1 MQQNYSYIIVK
12 IKYVMVE
19 GAGFEPAKPKRLIYS
34 QLGLTAPQP
43 LQSERGILGV
53 MIEVVNKN
61 PLDKE
66 KILSKLSN
74 EFRSKVVLE
83 VFDTISSTND
93 YLLRKEKNKN
103 KDIKICIAEEQTK
116 GRGRRGKSWISP
128 KFKNIYF
135 SLNSFLKKEDLSGLS
150 IAVAL
155 SVSKVLTKI
164 NVMSLIKWPNDL
176 LVGNKKICGI
186 LIETAKVGELT
197 KVVIGIGINVNMEY
211 SELIDQEWTSIKLEK
226 KQSVDRNSIIT
237 EMINQLCI
245 TLNKF
250 EQEEFDYF
258 LKRFTSLD
266 LLRDKEFTLKDKPN
280 ETFIGKGIDN
290 EGLLIAQNLKDQRI
304 VKFSSG
310 EVSLKLKK

>member
-1 MQQNYSYIIVK
+1 M
-12 IKYVMVE
+12 E

-74 EFRSKVVLE
+74 ESRSKVVLE

-135 SLNSFLKKEDLSGLS
+135 SLNSYLKKEDLSGLS

-245 TLNKF
+245 TLNEF

-258 LKRFTSLD
+258 INKFTSLD
-266 LLRDKEFTLKDKPN
+266 LLKDKQFTLKDKPN

-290 EGLLIAQNLKDQRI
+290 KGLLIAQNLKDQRI

>member
-1 MQQNYSYIIVK
+1 M
-12 IKYVMVE
+12 E

-74 EFRSKVVLE
+74 ELRSKVFLE

-135 SLNSFLKKEDLSGLS
+135 SLSSYLEKEDLSGLS

-258 LKRFTSLD
+258 LNKFTSLD
-266 LLRDKEFTLKDKPN
+266 LLKDKEFTLKDKPN

-290 EGLLIAQNLKDQRI
+290 KGLLIAQNLKDQRI

>member
-1 MQQNYSYIIVK
+1 M
-12 IKYVMVE
+12 E

-66 KILSKLSN
+66 KILTKLRN

-135 SLNSFLKKEDLSGLS
+135 SLNSYLKKEDLSGLS
-150 IAVAL
+150 ISVAL
-155 SVSKVLTKI
+155 SVSKVLSKI

-237 EMINQLCI
+237 DMINQLCK

-250 EQEEFDYF
+250 EQEEFGYF
-258 LKRFTSLD
+258 LKKFTSLD
-266 LLRDKEFTLKDKPN
+266 LLKDKEFTLKDKPN

-290 EGLLIAQNLKDQRI
+290 KGLLIAQNLKDQRI

>member
-1 MQQNYSYIIVK
+1 M
-12 IKYVMVE
+12 E

-74 EFRSKVVLE
+74 EFKSKVVLE

-93 YLLRKEKNKN
+93 YLLKKEKNKN
-103 KDIKICIAEEQTK
+103 KDIKICVAEEQTK

-135 SLNSFLKKEDLSGLS
+135 SLNSYLKKEDLSGLS

-155 SVSKVLTKI
+155 SVSEVLTKI

-258 LKRFTSLD
+258 LKKFTSLD
-266 LLRDKEFTLKDKPN
+266 LLKDKEFTLKDKPN

-290 EGLLIAQNLKDQRI
+290 KGLLIAQNLKDQRI

>member
-1 MQQNYSYIIVK
+1 M
-12 IKYVMVE
+12 E

-135 SLNSFLKKEDLSGLS
+135 SLNSYFKKEDLSGLS

-280 ETFIGKGIDN
+280 ETFIGKGIDDK
-290 EGLLIAQNLKDQRI
+290 GLLIAQNLKDQRI

>member
-1 MQQNYSYIIVK
+1 M
-12 IKYVMVE
+12 E

-135 SLNSFLKKEDLSGLS
+135 SLSSYLKKEDLSGLS

-258 LKRFTSLD
+258 LKRFTPLD
-266 LLRDKEFTLKDKPN
+266 LLRDKEFTLIDKPN

-290 EGLLIAQNLKDQRI
+290 KGLLIAQNLKDQRI

>member
-1 MQQNYSYIIVK
+1 M
-12 IKYVMVE
+12 E

-66 KILSKLSN
+66 KILSKLRN
-74 EFRSKVVLE
+74 EFRSKVILE
-83 VFDTISSTND
+83 VFDTIGSTND

-103 KDIKICIAEEQTK
+103 KDINICIAEEQTK

-135 SLNSFLKKEDLSGLS
+135 SLSSYLKKEDLSGLS
-150 IAVAL
+150 IAIAL

-258 LKRFTSLD
+258 LKKFTSLD
-266 LLRDKEFTLKDKPN
+266 LLKDKEFTLKDKPN

-290 EGLLIAQNLKDQRI
+290 KGLLIAQNLKDQRI

>member
-1 MQQNYSYIIVK
+1 M
-12 IKYVMVE
+12 E

-43 LQSERGILGV
+43 LLSERGILGV

-74 EFRSKVVLE
+74 ESRSKVVLE

-93 YLLRKEKNKN
+93 YLLRKEKNKD

-135 SLNSFLKKEDLSGLS
+135 SLNSYLKKEDLSGLS

-155 SVSKVLTKI
+155 SVSEVLNKI

-186 LIETAKVGELT
+186 LIETAKVDGLT
-197 KVVIGIGINVNMEY
+197 KVVIGIGINVNMEN

-226 KQSVDRNSIIT
+226 NQSVDRNSIIT

-258 LKRFTSLD
+258 LKKFTSLD
-266 LLRDKEFTLKDKPN
+266 LLKDKEFTLKDKPN

-290 EGLLIAQNLKDQRI
+290 KGLLMAQNLKDQRI

>member
-1 MQQNYSYIIVK
+1 M
-12 IKYVMVE
+12 E

-93 YLLRKEKNKN
+93 YLLRKEKNEN

-135 SLNSFLKKEDLSGLS
+135 SLNSYLKKEDLSGLS

-186 LIETAKVGELT
+186 LIETAKEGELT

-258 LKRFTSLD
+258 LKKFTSLD
-266 LLRDKEFTLKDKPN
+266 LLKDKEFTLKDKPN

-290 EGLLIAQNLKDQRI
+290 KGLLIAQNLKDQRI

>member
-1 MQQNYSYIIVK
+1 M
-12 IKYVMVE
+12 E

-74 EFRSKVVLE
+74 EFKSKVVLE

-93 YLLRKEKNKN
+93 YLLRKEKNKD

-135 SLNSFLKKEDLSGLS
+135 SLNSYLKKEDLSGLS

-155 SVSKVLTKI
+155 SVSEVLNKI

-186 LIETAKVGELT
+186 LIETAKVGELI

-258 LKRFTSLD
+258 LKKFTSLD
-266 LLRDKEFTLKDKPN
+266 LLKDKEFTLKDKPN

-290 EGLLIAQNLKDQRI
+290 KGLLIAQNLKDQRI

>member
-1 MQQNYSYIIVK
+1 M
-12 IKYVMVE
+12 E

-74 EFRSKVVLE
+74 KFRSKVVLE

-93 YLLRKEKNKN
+93 YLLRKEKNEN

-135 SLNSFLKKEDLSGLS
+135 SLNSYLKKEDLSGLS

-155 SVSKVLTKI
+155 SVSEVLTKI

-176 LVGNKKICGI
+176 LVGNNKICGI
-186 LIETAKVGELT
+186 LIETAKEGELT

-211 SELIDQEWTSIKLEK
+211 SELIDQDWTSIKLEK

-258 LKRFTSLD
+258 LNKFTSLD
-266 LLRDKEFTLKDKPN
+266 LLKDKEFTLKDKPN

-290 EGLLIAQNLKDQRI
+290 KGLLIAQNLKDQRI

>member
-1 MQQNYSYIIVK
+1 M
-12 IKYVMVE
+12 E

-66 KILSKLSN
+66 IILSKLSN

-135 SLNSFLKKEDLSGLS
+135 SLISYLKKEDLSGLS

-258 LKRFTSLD
+258 LNKFTSLD
-266 LLRDKEFTLKDKPN
+266 LLKDKEFTLKDKPN

-290 EGLLIAQNLKDQRI
+290 KGLLIAQNLKDQRI

>member
-1 MQQNYSYIIVK
+1 M
-12 IKYVMVE
+12 E

-74 EFRSKVVLE
+74 ESRSKVVLE

-135 SLNSFLKKEDLSGLS
+135 SLNSYLKKEDLSGLS

-186 LIETAKVGELT
+186 LIETAKEGELT

-237 EMINQLCI
+237 EMIKQLCI

-258 LKRFTSLD
+258 LNKFTSFD
-266 LLRDKEFTLKDKPN
+266 LLKDKEFTLKDKPN

-290 EGLLIAQNLKDQRI
+290 KGLLIAQNLKDQRI

>member
-1 MQQNYSYIIVK
+1 
-12 IKYVMVE
+12 MVE

-66 KILSKLSN
+66 KILSKLN
-74 EFRSKVVLE
+74 NKFRSKVVLE

-135 SLNSFLKKEDLSGLS
+135 SLSSYLEKEDLSGLS

-155 SVSKVLTKI
+155 SVNKVLSKI

-250 EQEEFDYF
+250 EQEEFEYF
-258 LKRFTSLD
+258 LKKFTSLD
-266 LLRDKEFTLKDKPN
+266 LLKDKEFTLKDKPN

-290 EGLLIAQNLKDQRI
+290 KGLLIAQNLKDQRI

>member
-1 MQQNYSYIIVK
+1 M
-12 IKYVMVE
+12 E

-66 KILSKLSN
+66 KILSKLTN

-83 VFDTISSTND
+83 IFDTISSTND
-93 YLLRKEKNKN
+93 YLLKKEKSKN

-135 SLNSFLKKEDLSGLS
+135 SLSSYLKKEDLSGLS
-150 IAVAL
+150 IVIAL
-155 SVSKVLTKI
+155 SVSKVLTEI
-164 NVMSLIKWPNDL
+164 NVASLIKWPNDL

-226 KQSVDRNSIIT
+226 KQTVDRNPIVT
-237 EMINQLCI
+237 AMINRLCS

-258 LKRFTSLD
+258 LKKFTSLD
-266 LLRDKEFTLKDKPN
+266 LLKDKEFTLKDKPN

-290 EGLLIAQNLKDQRI
+290 KGLLIAQNLKDQRI

>member
-1 MQQNYSYIIVK
+1 M
-12 IKYVMVE
+12 E

-74 EFRSKVVLE
+74 EFKSKVVLE

-135 SLNSFLKKEDLSGLS
+135 SLNSYLKKEDLSGLS

-258 LKRFTSLD
+258 LKKFTSLD
-266 LLRDKEFTLKDKPN
+266 LLKDKEFTLKDKPN

-290 EGLLIAQNLKDQRI
+290 KGLLIAQNLKDQRI

>member
-1 MQQNYSYIIVK
+1 M
-12 IKYVMVE
+12 E

-103 KDIKICIAEEQTK
+103 KDIKICVAEEQTK

-135 SLNSFLKKEDLSGLS
+135 SLNSYLKKEDLSGLS

-186 LIETAKVGELT
+186 LIETAKEGELT

-258 LKRFTSLD
+258 INKFTSLD
-266 LLRDKEFTLKDKPN
+266 LLKDKQFTLKDKPN

-290 EGLLIAQNLKDQRI
+290 KGLLIAQNLKDQRI

>member
-1 MQQNYSYIIVK
+1 
-12 IKYVMVE
+12 
-19 GAGFEPAKPKRLIYS
+19 
-34 QLGLTAPQP
+34 
-43 LQSERGILGV
+43 

-83 VFDTISSTND
+83 IFDTISSTND

-135 SLNSFLKKEDLSGLS
+135 SLNSYLKKEDLSGLS

-258 LKRFTSLD
+258 LNKFTSLD
-266 LLRDKEFTLKDKPN
+266 LLKDKEFTLKDKPN

-290 EGLLIAQNLKDQRI
+290 KGLLIAQNLRDQRI

>member
-1 MQQNYSYIIVK
+1 M
-12 IKYVMVE
+12 E

-135 SLNSFLKKEDLSGLS
+135 SLNSYLKKEDLSGLS

-258 LKRFTSLD
+258 LNKFTSLD
-266 LLRDKEFTLKDKPN
+266 LLKDKEFTLKDKPS

-290 EGLLIAQNLKDQRI
+290 KGLLIAQNLKDQRI

>member
-1 MQQNYSYIIVK
+1 M
-12 IKYVMVE
+12 E

-74 EFRSKVVLE
+74 EFGSKVVLE

-135 SLNSFLKKEDLSGLS
+135 SLNSYLKKEDLSGLS

-258 LKRFTSLD
+258 LNKFTSLD
-266 LLRDKEFTLKDKPN
+266 LLKDKEFTLKDKPN

-290 EGLLIAQNLKDQRI
+290 KGLLIAQNLKDQRI

>member
-1 MQQNYSYIIVK
+1 
-12 IKYVMVE
+12 MVE

-135 SLNSFLKKEDLSGLS
+135 SLNSYLKKEDLSGLS

-258 LKRFTSLD
+258 LKKFTSLD
-266 LLRDKEFTLKDKPN
+266 LLKDKEFTLKDKPN

-290 EGLLIAQNLKDQRI
+290 KGLLIAQNLKDQRI

>member
-1 MQQNYSYIIVK
+1 
-12 IKYVMVE
+12 MVE

-74 EFRSKVVLE
+74 ESRSKVVLE

-93 YLLRKEKNKN
+93 YLLRKEKNKD

-135 SLNSFLKKEDLSGLS
+135 SLNSYLKKEDLSGLS

-258 LKRFTSLD
+258 INKFTSLD

-290 EGLLIAQNLKDQRI
+290 KGLLIAQNLKDQRI

>member
-1 MQQNYSYIIVK
+1 M
-12 IKYVMVE
+12 E

-74 EFRSKVVLE
+74 EFRSKVVLD

-135 SLNSFLKKEDLSGLS
+135 SLNSYLKKEDLSGLS

-237 EMINQLCI
+237 EMIKQLCI

-258 LKRFTSLD
+258 LNKFTSLD
-266 LLRDKEFTLKDKPN
+266 LLKDKEFTLKDKPN
-280 ETFIGKGIDN
+280 ETFIGKGIYN
-290 EGLLIAQNLKDQRI
+290 KVLLIAQNLKDQRI

>member
-1 MQQNYSYIIVK
+1 M
-12 IKYVMVE
+12 E

-135 SLNSFLKKEDLSGLS
+135 SLNSYLKKEDLSGLS

-155 SVSKVLTKI
+155 SISKVLTKI

-258 LKRFTSLD
+258 LKKFTSLD
-266 LLRDKEFTLKDKPN
+266 LLKDKEFTLKDKPN

-290 EGLLIAQNLKDQRI
+290 KGLLIAQNLKDQRI

>member
-1 MQQNYSYIIVK
+1 M
-12 IKYVMVE
+12 E

-93 YLLRKEKNKN
+93 YLLLKEKNKN

-135 SLNSFLKKEDLSGLS
+135 SLNSYLKKEDLSGLS

-155 SVSKVLTKI
+155 SVSEVLNKI

-237 EMINQLCI
+237 EMVNQLCI

-258 LKRFTSLD
+258 LKKFTSLD
-266 LLRDKEFTLKDKPN
+266 LLKDKEFTLKDKPS

-290 EGLLIAQNLKDQRI
+290 KGLLIAQNLKDQRI

>member
-1 MQQNYSYIIVK
+1 M
-12 IKYVMVE
+12 E

-74 EFRSKVVLE
+74 EFRSKVILE

-135 SLNSFLKKEDLSGLS
+135 SLNSYFKKEDLSGLS

-280 ETFIGKGIDN
+280 ETFIGKGIDDK
-290 EGLLIAQNLKDQRI
+290 GLLIAQNLKDQRI

>member
-1 MQQNYSYIIVK
+1 M
-12 IKYVMVE
+12 E

-258 LKRFTSLD
+258 LNKFTSLD
-266 LLRDKEFTLKDKPN
+266 LLKDKEFTLKDKPN

-290 EGLLIAQNLKDQRI
+290 KGLLIAQNLKDQRI

>member
-1 MQQNYSYIIVK
+1 M
-12 IKYVMVE
+12 E

-197 KVVIGIGINVNMEY
+197 KVVIGIGINVNMEH

-290 EGLLIAQNLKDQRI
+290 KGLLIAQNLKDQRI

>member
-1 MQQNYSYIIVK
+1 M
-12 IKYVMVE
+12 E

-74 EFRSKVVLE
+74 ESRSKVVLE

-135 SLNSFLKKEDLSGLS
+135 SLNSYLNKEDLSGLS

-155 SVSKVLTKI
+155 SISEILTKI

-176 LVGNKKICGI
+176 FVGNKKICGI
-186 LIETAKVGELT
+186 LIETAKEGELT

-245 TLNKF
+245 TLNEF

-258 LKRFTSLD
+258 INKFTSLD
-266 LLRDKEFTLKDKPN
+266 LLKDKQFTLKDKPN

-290 EGLLIAQNLKDQRI
+290 KGLLIAQNLKDQRI

>member
-1 MQQNYSYIIVK
+1 M
-12 IKYVMVE
+12 E

-135 SLNSFLKKEDLSGLS
+135 SLNSYLKKEDLSGLS

-164 NVMSLIKWPNDL
+164 NVMSMIKWPNDL

-258 LKRFTSLD
+258 LNKFTSLD

-290 EGLLIAQNLKDQRI
+290 KGLLIAQNLKDQRI

>member
-1 MQQNYSYIIVK
+1 M
-12 IKYVMVE
+12 E

-74 EFRSKVVLE
+74 EFKSKVVLE

-135 SLNSFLKKEDLSGLS
+135 SLNSYLKKEDLSGLS

-245 TLNKF
+245 TLNVF

-258 LKRFTSLD
+258 INKFASLD
-266 LLRDKEFTLKDKPN
+266 LLKDKQFTLKDKPN

-290 EGLLIAQNLKDQRI
+290 KGLLIAQNLKDQRI

>member
-1 MQQNYSYIIVK
+1 M
-12 IKYVMVE
+12 E

-83 VFDTISSTND
+83 IFDTISSTND
-93 YLLRKEKNKN
+93 YLLREEKNKN
-103 KDIKICIAEEQTK
+103 KDIKICVAEEQTK

-135 SLNSFLKKEDLSGLS
+135 SLNSYLKKEDLSGLS

-155 SVSKVLTKI
+155 SVSEVLTKM

-258 LKRFTSLD
+258 LNKFTSLD
-266 LLRDKEFTLKDKPN
+266 LLKDKEFTLKDKPN

-290 EGLLIAQNLKDQRI
+290 KGLLIAQNLKDQRI

>member
-1 MQQNYSYIIVK
+1 M
-12 IKYVMVE
+12 E

-43 LQSERGILGV
+43 LQSEGGILGV

-135 SLNSFLKKEDLSGLS
+135 SLNSYFKKEDLSGLS

-226 KQSVDRNSIIT
+226 KQLVDRNSIIT
-237 EMINQLCI
+237 DMINQLCI

-258 LKRFTSLD
+258 LKRFTPLD

-290 EGLLIAQNLKDQRI
+290 KSFLIAQNLKDQRI

>member
-1 MQQNYSYIIVK
+1 M
-12 IKYVMVE
+12 E

-43 LQSERGILGV
+43 LQSERCILGV

-135 SLNSFLKKEDLSGLS
+135 SLNSYLKKEDLSGLS

-258 LKRFTSLD
+258 LNKFTSLD
-266 LLRDKEFTLKDKPN
+266 LLKDKEFTLKDKPN

-290 EGLLIAQNLKDQRI
+290 KGLLIAQNLKDQRI

>member
-1 MQQNYSYIIVK
+1 M
-12 IKYVMVE
+12 E

-135 SLNSFLKKEDLSGLS
+135 SLNSYLKKEDLSGLS

-155 SVSKVLTKI
+155 SVSKVLKKI

-258 LKRFTSLD
+258 LNKFTSLD
-266 LLRDKEFTLKDKPN
+266 LLKDKEFTLKDKPY

-290 EGLLIAQNLKDQRI
+290 KGLLIAQNLKDQRI

>member
-1 MQQNYSYIIVK
+1 M
-12 IKYVMVE
+12 E

-93 YLLRKEKNKN
+93 YLLRKEKNK
-103 KDIKICIAEEQTK
+103 DIKICIAEEQTK

-135 SLNSFLKKEDLSGLS
+135 SLNSYLKKEDLSGFS

-186 LIETAKVGELT
+186 LIETAMVGELT

-226 KQSVDRNSIIT
+226 KRSVDRNSIIS

-258 LKRFTSLD
+258 LKKFKSLD
-266 LLRDKEFTLKDKPN
+266 LLKDKEFTLKDRPK
-280 ETFIGKGIDN
+280 ETFIGKGID
-290 EGLLIAQNLKDQRI
+290 EKGLLIAQNLKDQGI

>member
-1 MQQNYSYIIVK
+1 M
-12 IKYVMVE
+12 E

-128 KFKNIYF
+128 KYKNIYF
-135 SLNSFLKKEDLSGLS
+135 SLNSYLKKEDLSGLS

-155 SVSKVLTKI
+155 SVSEVLTKI

-250 EQEEFDYF
+250 EQEEFNYF
-258 LKRFTSLD
+258 LKKFTSLD
-266 LLRDKEFTLKDKPN
+266 LLKDKKFTLKDKPN

-290 EGLLIAQNLKDQRI
+290 KGLLIAQNLKDQRI

>member
-1 MQQNYSYIIVK
+1 M
-12 IKYVMVE
+12 E

-74 EFRSKVVLE
+74 EFRSKVDLE

-93 YLLRKEKNKN
+93 YLLRKEKNKD

-135 SLNSFLKKEDLSGLS
+135 SLNSYLKKEDLSGLS

-164 NVMSLIKWPNDL
+164 NVMSMIKWPNDL

-258 LKRFTSLD
+258 LNKFTSLD
-266 LLRDKEFTLKDKPN
+266 LLKDKEFTLKDKPN

-290 EGLLIAQNLKDQRI
+290 KGLLIAQNLKDQRI

>member
-1 MQQNYSYIIVK
+1 M
-12 IKYVMVE
+12 E

-74 EFRSKVVLE
+74 ELRSKVFLE

-93 YLLRKEKNKN
+93 YLLSKEKNKN
-103 KDIKICIAEEQTK
+103 KDINVCIAEEQTK

-135 SLNSFLKKEDLSGLS
+135 SLNSYLKKEDLSGLS

-164 NVMSLIKWPNDL
+164 NVMSMIKWPNDL

-245 TLNKF
+245 TLNVF

-258 LKRFTSLD
+258 INKFTSLD

-290 EGLLIAQNLKDQRI
+290 KGLLIAQNLKDQRI